1 MLETKSPDACA
12 IAHENVCVCTD
23 ATQFERGWD
32 AAKERGEAGPAGWG
46 GWDWSHVPD
55 GLVNLC
61 PTAGIPT
68 DISSEAFV

>member
-1 MLETKSPDACA
+1 MFA
-12 IAHENVCVCTD
+12 NVCAD

-32 AAKERGEAGPAGWG
+32 AAKERGEAGPAGWE